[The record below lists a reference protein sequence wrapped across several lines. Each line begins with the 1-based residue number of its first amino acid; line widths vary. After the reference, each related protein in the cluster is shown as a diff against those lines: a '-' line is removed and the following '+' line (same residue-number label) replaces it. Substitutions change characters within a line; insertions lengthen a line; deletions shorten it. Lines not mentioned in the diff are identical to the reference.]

1 MDTRSWWTQGV
12 DVTKPSSARVYDVHL
27 GGSHN
32 FQVDRDL
39 AEQATELMPSL
50 PAVLRANRS
59 FLRRVVRHLAGR
71 GVRQFLDLGSG
82 IPTVGNVHEIAQQ
95 ADPDCRV
102 VYVDCDL
109 VAVAHS
115 QAILRGNDRA
125 IAIRADF
132 RDADYV
138 LDHFE
143 VTSMLDFGEPIAA
156 LFLAVLHFVPKSDD
170 PVGIVSHYV
179 DRMPVG
185 SYLAI
190 SHACSDDVPEST
202 RQAAELYSQ
211 RIGGFYPRPKAQ
223 IAAMF
228 GDLDMI
234 EPGLVDLTEWH
245 PDSPELLPSGK
256 AWTGPGGVAR
266 KSQRR

>member
-1 MDTRSWWTQGV
+1 MDAQSWWVQGV
-12 DVTKPSSARVYDVHL
+12 DVTKPSPARVYDVHL

-39 AEQATELMPSL
+39 AEKAAALMPSL
-50 PAVLRANRS
+50 PTVLRANRS

-95 ADPDCRV
+95 ANPQCRV
-102 VYVDCDL
+102 VYVDSDL

-115 QAILRGNDRA
+115 HAILRGNDRA
-125 IAIRADF
+125 IAVRADF

-138 LDHFE
+138 LGHRE
-143 VTSMLDFGEPIAA
+143 VRSMLDFDEPIAV
-156 LFLAVLHFVPKSDD
+156 LFFAVLHFVPDDDD
-170 PVGIVSHYV
+170 PIGIVSRYV
-179 DRMPVG
+179 RSLPSG

-190 SHACSDDVPEST
+190 SHACSDDITEST
-202 RQAAELYSQ
+202 RQAAQLYSE
-211 RIGGFYPRPKAQ
+211 RIGGFHMRPKRQ

-228 GDLDMI
+228 SDVELV
-234 EPGLVDLTEWH
+234 EPGLVDLTEWR
-245 PDSPELLPSGK
+245 PDSHEVPPGGK
-256 AWTGPGGVAR
+256 PWTGPGGVGR
-266 KSQRR
+266 KK